1 MILFID
7 PSQPA
12 EPTVTAKVPQKILT
26 VAQTIDRKLT

>member
-12 EPTVTAKVPQKILT
+12 EPTVTAKVPQKILKGL
-26 VAQTIDRKLT
+26 AQA